1 MKQQGGI
8 EMQNNRLTLENH
20 WVPIENFQVSFG
32 IKKNKPGSYTKRT
45 QFPLNLVWAGT
56 VHKFQGLSLISGV
69 IRFDLERQKSFNQ
82 GLMYV
87 ALSRITNFESMY
99 LIGSLVAIRL
109 NLSAKNEYV
118 RLRGL
123 PELVLTNVSLLLTL
137 LTARSLK
144 KHVINILVDTVL
156 LQNDVL
162 ALTEIQLQL
171 EENVLSIMTQM
182 SCHFSCQFNL
192 NENKYRSIA
201 VYSTHNVSVI
211 DHQRYD
217 CISVV
222 TLIKPQF
229 TQTLVTIAVI
239 YRSTSSFMSVF
250 LDRIA
255 RVLYQK

>member
-56 VHKFQGLSLISGV
+56 VHKVQGLSLISGV
-69 IRFDLERQKSFNQ
+69 IRFDL
-82 GLMYV
+82 
-87 ALSRITNFESMY
+87 ESMY

-109 NLSAKNEYV
+109 NLSAKNKYV

-171 EENVLSIMTQM
+171 EENLLSIMTQM

-229 TQTLVTIAVI
+229 TQILVTIAVI

>member
-56 VHKFQGLSLISGV
+56 VHKVQGLSLISGV
-69 IRFDLERQKSFNQ
+69 IRFDL
-82 GLMYV
+82 
-87 ALSRITNFESMY
+87 ESMY

-171 EENVLSIMTQM
+171 EENLLSIMTQM